1 MNLISE
7 DYLMHYGVKG
17 MKWGV
22 RHDPQSSGFRRRRVA
37 NQQYRQSVKAAG
49 KRNIQAFRENYGSRE
64 ARRSAN
70 QQFRNEVNAAKQKNK
85 EAFALSNKQKKLLKG
100 AAIGA
105 AVVGVAG
112 LAAYGKM
119 NIRSISLDPSAKQAL
134 SKGAKYL
141 RMGKTDAKIMKIG
154 VKDAINSGKSNLK
167 RTVDNKRAEAYV
179 NKIIKNDRK
188 RIEIVRRRSQVANN
202 LTRKNNKDL
211 ADRTKKYNT
220 YMSTV
225 RTDWRGAYAVP
236 KYRTKGNIKVIGKTY

>member
-1 MNLISE
+1 
-7 DYLMHYGVKG
+7 MHHGVKG

-22 RHDPQSSGFRRRRVA
+22 RHDPERVGRVRSVGSPLNNKRSGLTA
-37 NQQYRQSVKAAG
+37 
-49 KRNIQAFRENYGSRE
+49 
-64 ARRSAN
+64 
-70 QQFRNEVNAAKQKNK
+70 
-85 EAFALSNKQKKLLKG
+85 KQKKLLKG

-105 AVVGVAG
+105 AVVGAG
-112 LAAYGKM
+112 AIGMAALKSGAGK
-119 NIRSISLDPSAKQAL
+119 SAI

-167 RTVDNKRAEAYV
+167 RTVNNKRAEAYV

-220 YMSTV
+220 YRSTV

>member
-1 MNLISE
+1 
-7 DYLMHYGVKG
+7 MHHGVKG

-22 RHDPQSSGFRRRRVA
+22 RHDPQR
-37 NQQYRQSVKAAG
+37 SVKGTLHRGLSKVYGVNERYYRKTGNKTLASMNAQAKNAQLKKAAAAD
-49 KRNIQAFRENYGSRE
+49 K
-64 ARRSAN
+64 
-70 QQFRNEVNAAKQKNK
+70 NAG
-85 EAFALSNKQKKLLKG
+85 LSTKQKKIIKGVAVG
-100 AAIGA
+100 AAITGA
-105 AVVGVAG
+105 GVLGVAALKSG
-112 LAAYGKM
+112 AGK
-119 NIRSISLDPSAKQAL
+119 SAI
-134 SKGAKYL
+134 SKGARYL

-167 RTVDNKRAEAYV
+167 RTVDSKRAEAYV

-188 RIEIVRRRSQVANN
+188 RIKIVQRRSQVANN
-202 LTRKNNKDL
+202 LARKNNKDL